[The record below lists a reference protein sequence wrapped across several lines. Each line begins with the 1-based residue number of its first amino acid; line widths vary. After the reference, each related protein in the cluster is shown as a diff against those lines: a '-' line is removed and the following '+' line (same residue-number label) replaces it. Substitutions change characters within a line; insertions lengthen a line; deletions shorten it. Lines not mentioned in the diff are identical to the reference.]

1 MREREGEGGRE
12 GKGRREREGGRE
24 RRRRRGR
31 ERFLRYDITLSTRID
46 LFHVTSRAL
55 HVPFIRRFGVQLPHT
70 NT

>member
-1 MREREGEGGRE
+1 MACIAVYCSREL
-12 GKGRREREGGRE
+12 
-24 RRRRRGR
+24 
-31 ERFLRYDITLSTRID
+31 FPIPVTYVYIIYDTGNAQRHAID